1 MMNARE
7 VSHDASCV
15 SVMKHPSEGF
25 SKSIGG
31 VEFSRDVRHL
41 DGAVSF
47 PVRDGE
53 VWDSNMSGAFSWCNS
68 INDFLCRLV
77 VFIYDSRGV
86 LWKV

>member
-15 SVMKHPSEGF
+15 SVMKYPSEGF
-25 SKSIGG
+25 SKNIGR

-41 DGAVSF
+41 DGAVSL
-47 PVRDGE
+47 PVRDGK
-53 VWDSNMSGAFSWCNS
+53 VWDSDMSGAFSWCNS
-68 INDFLCRLV
+68 INDFLCGLV
-77 VFIYDSRGV
+77 VFTCNGGVV

>member
-15 SVMKHPSEGF
+15 SVMKYPSEGF
-25 SKSIGG
+25 SKNIGR

-41 DGAVSF
+41 DGAVSL
-47 PVRDGE
+47 PVRDGK
-53 VWDSNMSGAFSWCNS
+53 VWDSDMSGAFSWCNS

-77 VFIYDSRGV
+77 VFIYNSRVV